1 MVTHTIRRNL
11 NPAQMKRRERILT
24 ATREIISSEGT
35 EALNMKNVAEK
46 AGVSRVTLY
55 RYYSS
60 REHLINDMAL
70 AWGLS
75 LIERLQ
81 RRVPPGNTVGQ
92 RITAVF
98 TSIFEEA
105 QKNPNLIAATLSTL
119 TSPNYASIES
129 HIEVEQLLPSLLNM
143 VIDEEE
149 IQDAEHVMGT
159 LGRLVLADLLFINS
173 GRSGIDEAVANM
185 AYAARLLY
193 GDELWNRTAK

>member
-1 MVTHTIRRNL
+1 MVTHTITRKL
-11 NPAQMKRRERILT
+11 NAAQLKRRDRILA
-24 ATREIISSEGT
+24 ATRQIISSQGS
-35 EALNMKNVAEK
+35 EALNMQTVAEK

-81 RRVPPGNTVGQ
+81 RRVPSGNTVGQ
-92 RITAVF
+92 RITAIF
-98 TSIFEEA
+98 AGIFEEA
-105 QKNPNLIAATLSTL
+105 QKNPNLIAATLNTL
-119 TSPNYASIES
+119 TSPNYASVES

-143 VIDEEE
+143 VIDEEAVP
-149 IQDAEHVMGT
+149 DAKNVMGT
-159 LGRLVLADLLFINS
+159 LERLVLANLLFINS
-173 GRSGIDEAVANM
+173 GRCGLDEAVENM

-193 GDELWNRTAK
+193 GDDIWGRTAI